1 MYIVKFHF
9 LVGTEGSSVTLTS
22 SANYYMLYTKTIYIK
37 YYDNDGSALSTSVSN
52 TSGTAYTNYNLSS
65 SIAGTAPKITTTKPT
80 KSGYDFNGWT
90 KTKNSSTV
98 DYSSTSGGT
107 SVSNLTS
114 DLTLYA
120 VWKSASTPVDPSSS
134 QAAGKKITASSPA
147 GVSEW
152 LPFYK
157 DSEGINYVIS
167 YDYVPYNATYMS
179 SSNTKLAQGSSSCHI
194 YWSAVPST
202 SYSEVSSFWRKSQAN
217 AKTNNNAKC
226 AASLLNTSWWS
237 SYVITT
243 YGDQAI
249 GSPSL
254 EMYEDAYNARYGA
267 GTLSYSQGTYGINY
281 SGTPGTSDRA
291 FCITET
297 SRCYGLWLASPYGSG
312 ATTSLP
318 IVYYNGNFTNTRYRD
333 SNYGYGL
340 RPVVRLKSGVK
351 ILETSSTT
359 AELSY

>member
-1 MYIVKFHF
+1 
-9 LVGTEGSSVTLTS
+9 
-22 SANYYMLYTKTIYIK
+22 MLYTKTIYIK

-120 VWKSASTPVDPSSS
+120 VWKSASTPVDPNSSS
-134 QAAGKKITASSPA
+134 AKDLIITASSSA
-147 GVSEW
+147 GVTEW
-152 LPFYK
+152 QPFYN
-157 DSEGINYVIS
+157 DGTYNYVIS
-167 YDYVPYNATYMS
+167 YDYVPYNSTYMS
-179 SSNTKLAQGSSSCHI
+179 SSNTKLAKGTGSASPNSV
-194 YWSAVPST
+194 YWSAVPS
-202 SYSEVSSFWRKSQAN
+202 SKYSTVSTWWRKSQASN
-217 AKTNNNAKC
+217 HSYDNAKC

-254 EMYEDAYNARYGA
+254 EMYVDAYNARYGSD
-267 GTLSYSQGTYGINY
+267 TLNYSQGSYGLLI
-281 SGTPGTSDRA
+281 SGKPGTSDRS
-291 FCITET
+291 FCISEDTLCDE
-297 SRCYGLWLASPYGSG
+297 C
-312 ATTSLP
+312 
-318 IVYYNGNFTNTRYRD
+318 
-333 SNYGYGL
+333 
-340 RPVVRLKSGVK
+340 
-351 ILETSSTT
+351 
-359 AELSY
+359 

>member
-120 VWKSASTPVDPSSS
+120 VWKSASTPVDPNSSS
-134 QAAGKKITASSPA
+134 AKDLIITASSSA
-147 GVSEW
+147 GVTEW
-152 LPFYK
+152 QPFYN
-157 DSEGINYVIS
+157 DGTYNYVIS
-167 YDYVPYNATYMS
+167 YDYVPYNSTYMS
-179 SSNTKLAQGSSSCHI
+179 SSNTKLRKGNGSYYVGWDEIPSSS
-194 YWSAVPST
+194 YKK
-202 SYSEVSSFWRKSQAN
+202 VSSFWRKSQAN
-217 AKTNNNAKC
+217 AITDNTSKC
-226 AASLLNTSWWS
+226 AASLLNTTWWS
-237 SYVITT
+237 YYVITT

-249 GSPSL
+249 GSPTL
-254 EMYEDAYNARYGA
+254 EMYEDAYNARYGSNS
-267 GTLSYSQGTYGINY
+267 LSYSQGTYGLIAT
-281 SGTPGTSDRA
+281 GTPGLTDHT
-291 FCITET
+291 FCIDE
-297 SRCYGLWLASPYGSG
+297 YEHAGALLLASPGTWEGYAGHLVSVQHDG
-312 ATTSLP
+312 KFIYSQWYT
-318 IVYYNGNFTNTRYRD
+318 NGNI
-333 SNYGYGL
+333 GL
-340 RPVVRLKSGVK
+340 RPVVRLRAGVK
-351 ILETSSTT
+351 ILKTSATT

>member
-120 VWKSASTPVDPSSS
+120 VWESASTPVDPNSSS
-134 QAAGKKITASSPA
+134 AKDLIITASSSA
-147 GVSEW
+147 GVTEW
-152 LPFYK
+152 QPFYN
-157 DSEGINYVIS
+157 DGTYNYVIS
-167 YDYVPYNATYMS
+167 YDYVPYNSTYMS
-179 SSNTKLAQGSSSCHI
+179 SSNTKLAKYTSDSNYRIC
-194 YWSAVPST
+194 WSAVPSS
-202 SYSEVSSFWRKSQAN
+202 SYTKVSTWWRKSQADN
-217 AKTNNNAKC
+217 PPNNTGYY
-226 AASLLNTSWWS
+226 AASLLNTSWWN
-237 SYVITT
+237 SYVITN

-249 GSPSL
+249 GAPTL
-254 EMYEDAYNARYGA
+254 EMFADAYNTTYGA
-267 GTLSYSQGTYGINY
+267 GTMTYYSNNGGYGVGGNTHF
-281 SGTPGTSDRA
+281 SQFSRA
-291 FCITET
+291 FAVPNNSKCNAM
-297 SRCYGLWLASPYGSG
+297 WLASPHGGMY
-312 ATTSLP
+312 TLIDFT
-318 IVYYNGNFTNTRYRD
+318 YNGYLTGSTATAAVYD
-333 SNYGYGL
+333 GL
-340 RPVVRLKSGVK
+340 RPVVRLKTGVK
-351 ILETSSTT
+351 IMENSDGTCYLTK
-359 AELSY
+359 